1 MAIPTNLSALGNGLE
16 AIEDFAGKVRD
27 FDPIDAVFGH
37 WTPVD
42 SSNITA
48 YRYNAAAQELQIKFH
63 GGRVYGYAGVPQNI
77 VDEFASADSK
87 GHYLNSAIK
96 HSYTAQRYG

>member
-1 MAIPTNLSALGNGLE
+1 MPLPNLPSLAKGLE

-37 WTPVD
+37 WTPVA

-48 YRYNAAAQELQIKFH
+48 FRYDAQKQELQVKFH

-77 VDEFASADSK
+77 VDEFASAESK
-87 GHYLNSAIK
+87 GQYLNASIK
-96 HSYTAQRYG
+96 HSYSAQRY

>member
-1 MAIPTNLSALGNGLE
+1 MVLYKPLDALNTLASVGE
-16 AIEDFAGKVRD
+16 AIRD
-27 FDPIDAVFGH
+27 FDPVDAVFGH

-77 VDEFASADSK
+77 VDEFASAGSK
-87 GHYLNSAIK
+87 GQFLNASIK
-96 HSYTAQRYG
+96 HSYAAQRY